1 MKLSLQFIENS
12 VNFVSKLN
20 ATNMPTPLYLNQ
32 LPHSERIPQLW
43 ISLSTAIIEESFLL
57 PLI

>member
-1 MKLSLQFIENS
+1 MKLSLLSIENS

-20 ATNMPTPLYLNQ
+20 ATNMPIPSYLNQ

-43 ISLSTAIIEESFLL
+43 ILLSTATIEE
-57 PLI
+57 